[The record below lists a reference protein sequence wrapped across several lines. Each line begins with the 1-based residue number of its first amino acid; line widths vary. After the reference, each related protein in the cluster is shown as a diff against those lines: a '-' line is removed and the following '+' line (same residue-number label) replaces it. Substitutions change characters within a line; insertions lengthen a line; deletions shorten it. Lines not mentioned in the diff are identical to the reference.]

1 MAKIGLH
8 ITFPVSVSTVN
19 LFVAYL
25 SKQNLA
31 PSTISTYLA
40 GIAFFHKLHGYED
53 PTNSFITTK
62 MLEGIRRFRPQADS
76 RLPITADILKS
87 LPTALSKIC
96 RDTYETLLFTSAYLV
111 AFYGMLRVGE
121 LALTSG
127 DQPDRPL
134 QISDL
139 SFLPEDMGLSLS
151 LRKSKCNQRGKPQI
165 IKIFP
170 AKDHTLCPIIA
181 TKRFLTVRA
190 RSTYL
195 FCHMNGLPITRYQF
209 CAVLNKCLS
218 SLGIQAK
225 YHSHSFRIGAAS
237 YLADTGVSAST
248 IKSLGSWKSDAF
260 KRYIR

>member
-1 MAKIGLH
+1 
-8 ITFPVSVSTVN
+8 
-19 LFVAYL
+19 
-25 SKQNLA
+25 
-31 PSTISTYLA
+31 
-40 GIAFFHKLHGYED
+40 
-53 PTNSFITTK
+53 

-139 SFLPEDMGLSLS
+139 SLFA
-151 LRKSKCNQRGKPQI
+151 RG
-165 IKIFP
+165 
-170 AKDHTLCPIIA
+170 HG
-181 TKRFLTVRA
+181 VE
-190 RSTYL
+190 
-195 FCHMNGLPITRYQF
+195 HMNGLPITRYQF

-237 YLADTGVSAST
+237 YLADNGVSAST